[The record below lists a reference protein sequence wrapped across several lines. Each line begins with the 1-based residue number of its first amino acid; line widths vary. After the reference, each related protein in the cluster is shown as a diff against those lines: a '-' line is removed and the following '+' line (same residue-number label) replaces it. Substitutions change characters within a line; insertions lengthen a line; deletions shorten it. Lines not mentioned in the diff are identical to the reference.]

1 MSFGYLV
8 QRAIGRPQDDSIT
21 RSQFYST
28 KGHLFFSHS
37 FIMDIK
43 VLSLSLLYNGFKSVL
58 LPPKIYITD
67 VSLCFCL
74 PKGMVLPEQQTQ
86 GVTGLWNSTFTCN
99 IPKMNSISIYYF
111 SENEENKYYIL
122 TICFTDYAKAFDY
135 GLQQTAD
142 NSLRDENNRPP
153 YFPSQKAVCRSRSS
167 ILNQTWKNR
176 LVQNWKRSMSRLY
189 TVTLLI

>member
-8 QRAIGRPQDDSIT
+8 QRAIGRPQDDSIPG
-21 RSQFYST
+21 SQFYST

-58 LPPKIYITD
+58 LPSKR
-67 VSLCFCL
+67 VWFC
-74 PKGMVLPEQQTQ
+74 QNNRH

-99 IPKMNSISIYYF
+99 IPKMNSIPIYYF

-122 TICFTDYAKAFDY
+122 TICFTDYAKAFDTMDY
-135 GLQQTAD
+135 
-142 NSLRDENNRPP
+142 NKLRT
-153 YFPSQKAVCRSRSS
+153 
-167 ILNQTWKNR
+167 IL
-176 LVQNWKRSMSRLY
+176 
-189 TVTLLI
+189 